1 MKKFSQTDCD
11 IFLEICEN
19 VAREK
24 SYTMTPASPR
34 NRAKRFREVR
44 VALRTNEH
52 FDVPQG
58 YQQLLAQCENIMEH
72 IHLSLKDNKLTATY
86 KD

>member
-1 MKKFSQTDCD
+1 MKRFSQTDCD

-19 VAREK
+19 VARDK
-24 SYTMTPASPR
+24 TYVMTPSSPKAR
-34 NRAKRFREVR
+34 ESKFCSIRA
-44 VALRTNEH
+44 ALRRNEH
-52 FDVPQG
+52 LDVPQG
-58 YQQLLAQCENIMEH
+58 YASLLAQCENVMEH